1 MVISTFLSFVFETEE
16 WYMTEKEIKA
26 LLADMTLKEKIGQL
40 TQLDA
45 SCFNDEGPVTGAETE
60 L

>member
-1 MVISTFLSFVFETEE
+1 MVISTFLSFIFETEE

-45 SCFNDEGPVTGAETE
+45 S
-60 L
+60 